1 MRIRAMKKQSQ
12 NKPNFRKAKMN
23 VNLYVIEDYEN
34 KPRFP
39 APGKQTQSNPM
50 SKIKAGGELKSSR
63 DSFRRALRKINFV
76 VGGAKIGFSIVEAV
90 TVDVVDEKMV
100 GRVDNL
106 SVHLNTDSLFPNPR
120 ESAGIISVCT
130 PVYVPFAFI

>member
-1 MRIRAMKKQSQ
+1 MKKQSQ

-76 VGGAKIGFSIVEAV
+76 VGRSEIGFSIVQAV

-106 SVHLNTDSLFPNPR
+106 SVHFNTDSLFPNPR
-120 ESAGIISVCT
+120 ESAGIISVLKFCT
-130 PVYVPFAFI
+130 AGRGGFSIDK